1 MKGKGTVDKLLSFM
15 KLTEDEEYEEEYEEV
30 EDDEEEEE
38 ESEKVGFS
46 FFKKKKDKE
55 PEEEAEIEEVSQP
68 FSQTLSREEKKRRFT
83 STGSKVISMNGRGVE
98 VCVIKPQ
105 DFAEAQTAADLLK
118 KGRTLVINLEGV
130 ELTVAQRS
138 IDFIGGATYAING
151 SLQAVSSNI
160 FIAAPDNIEVG
171 GDLKNE
177 IMNKNTLSPQL
188 K

>member
-1 MKGKGTVDKLLSFM
+1 MKGTVEKLLNFM
-15 KLTEDEEYEEEYEEV
+15 KLTEEEEYEDEYEEYEE
-30 EDDEEEEE
+30 DEEPEN
-38 ESEKVGFS
+38 VGFS
-46 FFKKKKDKE
+46 FFKKKEIDDE
-55 PEEEAEIEEVSQP
+55 PEEISQP
-68 FSQTLSREEKKRRFT
+68 FNSQTLSREERKKRCT

-98 VCVIKPQ
+98 VYVIKPR

-118 KGRTLVINLEGV
+118 KGRTVVINLEGA

-138 IDFIGGATYAING
+138 IDFIGGATYAIDG

-177 IMNKNTLSPQL
+177 IMNENTISPKL